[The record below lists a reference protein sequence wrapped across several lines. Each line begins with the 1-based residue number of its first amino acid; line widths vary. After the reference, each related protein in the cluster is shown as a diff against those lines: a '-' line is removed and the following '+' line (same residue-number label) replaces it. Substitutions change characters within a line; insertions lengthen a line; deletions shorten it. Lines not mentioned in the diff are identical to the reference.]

1 MKAIV
6 LSSGGLDSTTCIS
19 IAVEKYGKENVS
31 TVSMYYGQ
39 TLDKEL
45 ECARKIA
52 EYYGLKHYEF
62 DLSEIFKYSNC
73 SLLKHSTQEIVEESY
88 EQQYEDDKVISSC
101 VPFRNGLI
109 LSTVAV
115 LAQSLYPDDEV
126 KIILGNH
133 SDDFAYA
140 DCSEAFVEKMG
151 AAIKEG
157 TYGKVIFEAPLATMT
172 KAEIVRTGL
181 ALRTP
186 YELTWSCYE
195 GKEKA
200 CGKCASCICRRDAFL
215 VNGTRDFIEYEGELN
230 ND

>member
-31 TVSMYYGQ
+31 TVSIYYGQ

-52 EYYGLKHYEF
+52 KYYDLKHYEF
-62 DLSEIFKYSNC
+62 DLSEIFKHSNC
-73 SLLKHSTQEIVEESY
+73 SLLKHSNKQIEEKSY
-88 EQQYEDDKVISSC
+88 EEQYDKDKTISSY
-101 VPFRNGLI
+101 VPFRNGLM
-109 LSTVAV
+109 LSLAAS
-115 LAQSLYPDDEV
+115 LAQSLYPDEET

-133 SDDFAYA
+133 KDDFAYA
-140 DCSEAFVEKMG
+140 DCSTAFTKKMND
-151 AAIKEG
+151 AIMEG
-157 TYGKVIFEAPLATMT
+157 TYNKVSFETPLLEIS
-172 KAEIVRTGL
+172 KADIVKKGL
-181 ALRTP
+181 ELKTP

-200 CGKCASCICRRDAFL
+200 CGKCASCICRLEAFKK
-215 VNGTRDFIEYEGELN
+215 NNTKDFIEYGGNINE
-230 ND
+230 